1 MKSLQFALA
10 SLALSAACIAHA
22 QAPAAPNDGGAAP
35 ASQAQAH
42 RARHTQQV
50 PAQTPPDCV
59 GPASFCN
66 IYFGS

>member
-10 SLALSAACIAHA
+10 SLALSAACAAQA
-22 QAPAAPNDGGAAP
+22 QAPAAPNDNGAAP

-42 RARHTQQV
+42 QARHTRQV
-50 PAQTPPDCV
+50 PARTQPDCV